1 MYSDVELSLRYLV
14 KREMLLTEQYVE
26 YALHCVENICVG
38 MWLYM
43 EGSWE
48 DWLPCGAWRQR

>member
-1 MYSDVELSLRYLV
+1 MYNDVELSLRYLV

-38 MWLYM
+38 M
-43 EGSWE
+43 
-48 DWLPCGAWRQR
+48 